1 MLAGERQSARI
12 HGALATDRRVS
23 ASTQNQALAA
33 LLFLY
38 QRVLER
44 QIEWLEGI
52 VHAKLIVRD
61 GKGRKDRATLSSTS
75 ATSMPSTCAQV
86 PATSSYRTPCASS
99 TRPPRASGLGSGSSQ
114 RPATTPTPRQA
125 SAAATTFTR
134 ASSSAPSARPPGP
147 PAFQDP

>member
-1 MLAGERQSARI
+1 MKGVEQLCASLIYGAGLRLLEAMQLRIKDVDLLRQ
-12 HGALATDRRVS
+12 
-23 ASTQNQALAA
+23 Q
-33 LLFLY
+33 
-38 QRVLER
+38 
-44 QIEWLEGI
+44 
-52 VHAKLIVRD
+52 LIVRD

-86 PATSSYRTPCASS
+86 PATFSDRTPCASS

-114 RPATTPTPRQA
+114 RPATTPTPRRA

-134 ASSSAPSARPPGP
+134 ASSSAPSARPPVP